1 MPSFRAG
8 GWIIACTLYGALAV
22 WLFSFAPSLSNDDA
36 YFFLRGIERFSILE
50 FRPHFPGYPGFIL
63 LGKALYGLGL
73 SPLSALS
80 FLSLSMALA
89 IPVLCLLCVEKNRL
103 AVFLCALSMPL
114 LPYLGLSLMSDGAG
128 IAFFLATLWQ
138 YRKGNFTISGLLLG
152 GALACRPSFV
162 IFAAIFIIAA
172 IVKDKKAALPFVLAC
187 IILCL
192 LFLLGLLAIEQMP
205 LVWEGWR
212 FIEGHFLLWGN
223 TTLGT
228 NKLSW
233 FDSFSL
239 IPGGVAYFL
248 ALSLGLA
255 FSLYSHRKSILL
267 FIVIFGWGWILL
279 FQNPENLRH
288 LALPL
293 ILSLIFIAKTDHL
306 INKIALYSLIALQVF
321 ISNQMNIHSPR
332 LSPLELTRQ
341 HLLNESADKVI
352 THHGVHYLH
361 DRLPN
366 SHVFDKYYPY
376 QVDFPLWDIST
387 TAPSSLSEIKVFPAR
402 MMGEQS
408 YYIHKQELKRD

>member
-1 MPSFRAG
+1 MPSFKIG
-8 GWIIACTLYGALAV
+8 GWIIACGLYGTLAV

-63 LGKALYGLGL
+63 LGKALYSLGL
-73 SPLSALS
+73 SSLNALS
-80 FLSLSMALA
+80 ILSLSMALA
-89 IPVLCLLCVEKNRL
+89 IPLLCFLCVDKNRL
-103 AVFLCALSMPL
+103 AVFLCALGMPL

-128 IAFFLATLWQ
+128 IAFFLAALWQ

-152 GALACRPSFV
+152 TALACRPSFV
-162 IFAAIFIIAA
+162 IFAAVFICAA
-172 IVKDKKAALPFVLAC
+172 IFKDKKAALPFVFAC
-187 IILCL
+187 ATLCL
-192 LFLLGLLAIEQMP
+192 LFFFGLLAIEQMP

-228 NKLSW
+228 SDLSW
-233 FDSFSL
+233 FDSFSR
-239 IPGGVAYFL
+239 IPGGLVYFL

-255 FSLYSHRKSILL
+255 FSLYPHRKSILA
-267 FIVIFGWGWILL
+267 FVVVAGWTWVLL

-293 ILSLIFIAKTDHL
+293 ILSLILIAKTDYL
-306 INKIALYSLIALQVF
+306 INKIILYGLVVLQVF
-321 ISNQMNIHSPR
+321 ISNQINFNPPQPA
-332 LSPLELTRQ
+332 PLELTRQ
-341 HLLNESADKVI
+341 HLLKESADKVI

-361 DRLPN
+361 DRLPD

-376 QVDFPLWDIST
+376 QLDLPIWDVST
-387 TAPSSLSEIKVFPAR
+387 TEPSSLSEIKVFPAR

-408 YYIHKQELKRD
+408 FYIHKQDLKRD

>member
-1 MPSFRAG
+1 M
-8 GWIIACTLYGALAV
+8 AV

-233 FDSFSL
+233 FDSFSR

-376 QVDFPLWDIST
+376 QVDFPLWDVST
-387 TAPSSLSEIKVFPAR
+387 TAPSSLSKIKVFPAR

>member
-1 MPSFRAG
+1 M
-8 GWIIACTLYGALAV
+8 AV

-187 IILCL
+187 AILCL

-233 FDSFSL
+233 FDSFSR
-239 IPGGVAYFL
+239 IPGGVAYFS

-255 FSLYSHRKSILL
+255 FSLYSHRKSILP
-267 FIVIFGWGWILL
+267 FIVIFGWGWIFL

-366 SHVFDKYYPY
+366 SRVFDKYYPY
-376 QVDFPLWDIST
+376 QVDFPLWDVST

>member
-1 MPSFRAG
+1 
-8 GWIIACTLYGALAV
+8 
-22 WLFSFAPSLSNDDA
+22 
-36 YFFLRGIERFSILE
+36 
-50 FRPHFPGYPGFIL
+50 
-63 LGKALYGLGL
+63 
-73 SPLSALS
+73 
-80 FLSLSMALA
+80 
-89 IPVLCLLCVEKNRL
+89 
-103 AVFLCALSMPL
+103 
-114 LPYLGLSLMSDGAG
+114 MSDGAG

-233 FDSFSL
+233 FDSFSR

-376 QVDFPLWDIST
+376 QVDFPLWDVST
-387 TAPSSLSEIKVFPAR
+387 TAPSSLSKIKVFPAR

>member
-1 MPSFRAG
+1 
-8 GWIIACTLYGALAV
+8 
-22 WLFSFAPSLSNDDA
+22 
-36 YFFLRGIERFSILE
+36 
-50 FRPHFPGYPGFIL
+50 
-63 LGKALYGLGL
+63 
-73 SPLSALS
+73 
-80 FLSLSMALA
+80 
-89 IPVLCLLCVEKNRL
+89 
-103 AVFLCALSMPL
+103 
-114 LPYLGLSLMSDGAG
+114 MSDGAG

-187 IILCL
+187 AILCL

-233 FDSFSL
+233 FDSFSR
-239 IPGGVAYFL
+239 IPGGVAYFS

-293 ILSLIFIAKTDHL
+293 ILSLILIAKTDHL

-376 QVDFPLWDIST
+376 QVDFPLWDVST